1 MHMNG
6 KANAERL
13 IQAELS
19 ARGKQLTDAVWKAMD
34 WRAKKL
40 VLMESECGQQ
50 AENGL
55 AMEGIKT
62 DNIDTLAPLS
72 SEMKAYLDELIE

>member
-1 MHMNG
+1 
-6 KANAERL
+6 
-13 IQAELS
+13 
-19 ARGKQLTDAVWKAMD
+19 MD

-40 VLMESECGQQ
+40 VLKNSECGQQ

-62 DNIDTLAPLS
+62 DNIDALTPLS
-72 SEMKAYLDELIE
+72 SEMKAFHDELIEQGRELEALEAAAE